1 MVPSSKPQTSGGPW
15 DGRYSQ
21 DLIDNLPVGVYI
33 CNRDAVVVAYN
44 LKAAEIWAETPVVGD
59 PEVKFCGCHKLYSID
74 GHHVPHDQ
82 TPMAQVLVTGEPVL
96 NMEAIIE
103 RRDGS
108 RRYVIAN
115 IIPLFDDSED
125 LIGFSNCVQDV
136 TVQREREH
144 ERLRLV
150 RDRFQA
156 QKMELVG
163 QLTAGIAHD
172 FNNML
177 TAVKGSLSLAD
188 RYLERNQIEQAKKFL
203 ASALRGSESAGAMT
217 ARLMAFSRHEEIKLE
232 ILNVNS
238 LIVSIVEL
246 AKSSLSST
254 IDLSIALSPDIW
266 NIKVDPHQL
275 ESSLLNLMVNAK
287 DAMPLGGRLTISTEN
302 IAVTEEI
309 AGKCSLLKLHQS
321 CVCINVTDSGI
332 GMSAQLV
339 DKIFE
344 PFFTT
349 KEVGKGT
356 GLGLA
361 MVYGY
366 VIQSGGCLSVE
377 SEEGKGTTFSLFFP
391 QADELQIEE

>member
-1 MVPSSKPQTSGGPW
+1 MVHSSKPQITGGPW

-74 GHHVPHDQ
+74 GNHVPHDQ
-82 TPMAQVLVTGEPVL
+82 TPMAKVLATGEPVL

-125 LIGFSNCVQDV
+125 LIGFSNCVQDI
-136 TVQREREH
+136 TVQREREQ

-150 RDRFQA
+150 RERSQT

-177 TAVKGSLSLAD
+177 TAVKCSVSLAD
-188 RYLERNQIEQAKKFL
+188 RCLEKNQIEPAKKYL
-203 ASALRGSESAGAMT
+203 ASALHGSESAGAMT
-217 ARLMAFSRHEEIKLE
+217 ARLMAFSRQEDIKVE
-232 ILNVNS
+232 TLNVNS
-238 LIVSIVEL
+238 LIVSMIEL
-246 AKSSLSST
+246 AKGSLSNQ
-254 IDLSIALSPDIW
+254 IDLSTNLSSDLW
-266 NIKVDPHQL
+266 RIKVDPRQL
-275 ESSLLNLMVNAK
+275 ESSLLNLMVNAR
-287 DAMPLGGRLTISTEN
+287 DAMPAGGGLTISTEN
-302 IAVTEEI
+302 IKVTEEV
-309 AGKCSLLKLHQS
+309 ASKCSLLAVDQC
-321 CVCINVTDSGI
+321 CVRIKVVDTGI
-332 GMSAQLV
+332 GMSVELV

-349 KEVGKGT
+349 KSEGKGT

-366 VIQSGGCLSVE
+366 VIQAGGCLGVE
-377 SEEGKGTTFSLFFP
+377 SEEGNGTTFSLFFP
-391 QADELQIEE
+391 AANECK